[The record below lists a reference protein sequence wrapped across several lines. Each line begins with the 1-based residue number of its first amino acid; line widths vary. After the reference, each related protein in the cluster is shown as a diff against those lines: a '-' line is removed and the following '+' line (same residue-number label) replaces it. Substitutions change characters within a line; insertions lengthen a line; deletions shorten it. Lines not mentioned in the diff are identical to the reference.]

1 MDNLPTE
8 LLVKLMSYLP
18 TCDKVTMR
26 YVSQRFKDV
35 SETPSLW
42 KEFVWPYYEPRH
54 VRSVSSVLKVSGE
67 HVRKIFFPAH
77 VAATKILE
85 MVHWCTKLQHV
96 CLPEGCQLFL
106 DDLRDIVQTLTHLQ
120 QLDVFIQGNFLQ
132 EYPPMFCWRQ
142 EIEWPED
149 DYIEGLLEV
158 TAARIRKL
166 NLHTNY
172 YGFEVLIANIAR
184 WAYKGYSLPL
194 AINICL
200 QLEKRKTYE
209 LFRFWSE
216 LSFKLPSFEI
226 GLYTYSRKRKPMNPA
241 VPLRKFQFGPS
252 AKPPFIQLS
261 NHGIVGL
268 KHDMFHLR
276 EYDHRGTVKCAI
288 TPELELCELLI
299 EGNHFSFPSHLHS
312 VSYAD
317 ISNSGVCPDHLK
329 QLAVLCPNLEQ
340 LSLQGNVN
348 CLKDLQGLRAIVH
361 TCQNLTGLNLSGIP
375 VSSVESC
382 LLLWE
387 LLSSLKKL
395 THLVIELCALRPPE
409 SSDANKQLLSSC
421 QNLKALEIYCDESIS
436 CTECIISKEDHLFSC
451 FPLPTH
457 HVHITYKFKI

>member
-8 LLVKLMSYLP
+8 LLLKLMCYLP
-18 TCDKVTMR
+18 TRDKVTMR
-26 YVSQRFKDV
+26 YVSRRFKDV

-42 KEFVWPYYEPRH
+42 REFVWPDYEPLH
-54 VRSVSSVLKVSGE
+54 VRSVISVLKASGE

-77 VAATKILE
+77 VAVTKILE
-85 MVHWCTKLQHV
+85 MVQCCTKLQHL
-96 CLPEGCQLFL
+96 CLPEGFQLLL
-106 DDLRDIVQTLTHLQ
+106 DDLREIVQTLTHLQ
-120 QLDVFIQGNFLQ
+120 QLDVFIQGNFLGRHLGI
-132 EYPPMFCWRQ
+132 YPPRFCWRRV
-142 EIEWPED
+142 IRWPED
-149 DYIEGLLEV
+149 DYVAELLEI
-158 TAARIRKL
+158 ASDRIREL

-172 YGFEVLIANIAR
+172 YGFEVFIENIEEWANR
-184 WAYKGYSLPL
+184 GYPLPS
-194 AINICL
+194 AINIYL
-200 QLEKRKTYE
+200 RLEKRKTHE

-216 LSFKLPSFEI
+216 SSFQLPSFEI
-226 GLYTYSRKRKPMNPA
+226 SLYSGKGMPMNPA
-241 VPLRKFQFGPS
+241 VPIRKFQFGPS

-276 EYDHRGTVKCAI
+276 EYDHHGTVKCAI

-299 EGNHFSFPSHLHS
+299 EGNHFSYPSHLHS

-317 ISNSGVCPDHLK
+317 ISNSGVRPDHLK
-329 QLAVLCPNLEQ
+329 QLALLCPNLEQ
-340 LSLQGNVN
+340 LSLQDNVN
-348 CLKDLQGLRAIVH
+348 CLKDLQGLRAIVR

-395 THLVIELCALRPPE
+395 TYLVIELCVLRPPE
-409 SSDANKQLLSSC
+409 SSDASKQLLSSC
-421 QNLKALEIYCDESIS
+421 QNLKALEIYCNESIS
-436 CTECIISKEDHLFSC
+436 CTECIRSKEDHLFSC

-457 HVHITYKFKI
+457 HAHITYI

>member
-54 VRSVSSVLKVSGE
+54 VLSVSSVLKVSGE

-85 MVHWCTKLQHV
+85 MVHWCMKLQHV

-106 DDLRDIVQTLTHLQ
+106 DDLRDMVQTLIHLQ

-172 YGFEVLIANIAR
+172 YGFEVLIANIGR
-184 WAYKGYSLPL
+184 WAYKGYSLPS

-226 GLYTYSRKRKPMNPA
+226 GLYTYSRKRKPMNSA
-241 VPLRKFQFGPS
+241 VPLRKF
-252 AKPPFIQLS
+252 
-261 NHGIVGL
+261 
-268 KHDMFHLR
+268 
-276 EYDHRGTVKCAI
+276 
-288 TPELELCELLI
+288 
-299 EGNHFSFPSHLHS
+299 
-312 VSYAD
+312 
-317 ISNSGVCPDHLK
+317 
-329 QLAVLCPNLEQ
+329 
-340 LSLQGNVN
+340 
-348 CLKDLQGLRAIVH
+348 
-361 TCQNLTGLNLSGIP
+361 
-375 VSSVESC
+375 
-382 LLLWE
+382 
-387 LLSSLKKL
+387 
-395 THLVIELCALRPPE
+395 
-409 SSDANKQLLSSC
+409 
-421 QNLKALEIYCDESIS
+421 
-436 CTECIISKEDHLFSC
+436 
-451 FPLPTH
+451 
-457 HVHITYKFKI
+457 